1 MPQTHPPPGAIV
13 LSDARRGG
21 AIADPRT
28 CPGTVNMA
36 DVSPLPKWKTLN
48 FSLYKL
54 RRG

>member
-28 CPGTVNMA
+28 CLGIYTWPT
-36 DVSPLPKWKTLN
+36 
-48 FSLYKL
+48 F
-54 RRG
+54 RRFQNGKR